1 MGAAQRSGV
10 VARWALLVM
19 ASSAVAAG
27 CMVGPG
33 YRRPAAPTQA
43 GWIEEGD
50 ARVAA
55 ETPELVRWWGVF
67 ADPTLDELVSAA
79 YAQNSDLRAAGLRV
93 LAAQAR
99 RGIAIGGVFP
109 QTQAVSAA
117 YTRTRVSANTPT
129 SAVTGRDFDS
139 FQAGLDAAWELDLWG
154 RFRRAIE
161 AADADLL
168 AAVASYDDVLV
179 SLVAE
184 VATTYVGVRVLEERL
199 RLAEANVRVQR
210 EGLEIARVR
219 FEAGGTSELDLQQA
233 TTLLA
238 ATQAAIPALHLQ
250 RRQAEDSL
258 AVLLG
263 VPPAAMV
270 GTLDDSR
277 GIPVAPPTVAVDV
290 PAALVERRPDV
301 RRAEH
306 ALAAQSARIGVAVAD
321 LLPRV
326 QLTGT
331 VGLSADE
338 AARFF
343 EGRSFAAMAGPRFDW
358 PVLNYGRLVNAVRV
372 EDATFEELAATYQR
386 TILQA
391 EREVEDALVG
401 YLRGMDR
408 VAALGRSVEAAD
420 RAVDL
425 SLIQYREGAADYT
438 RVLQTQ
444 QAKLQED
451 DALASA
457 RGDVSLNVIGL
468 YRALGGGWELR
479 DGADAVPETTRVAM
493 RARGWWWGGALD
505 PARRAGEIQQA
516 AADTAADRPWWRPR
530 WWWPRW

>member
-1 MGAAQRSGV
+1 ML
-10 VARWALLVM
+10 LLVVVGLG
-19 ASSAVAAG
+19 SG
-27 CMVGPG
+27 CLVGPD
-33 YRRPAAPTQA
+33 YRRPPAATQA

-50 ARVAA
+50 VRLAGAPVAA
-55 ETPELVRWWGVF
+55 ARWWAIFGDPVLDGLVR
-67 ADPTLDELVSAA
+67 AA
-79 YAQNSDLRAAGLRV
+79 YAQNPDLRAAGLRV

-99 RGIAIGGVFP
+99 RGIAIGGLFP

-117 YTRTRVSANTPT
+117 YTRSRLSANTPT
-129 SAVTGRDFDS
+129 GAIAGRDLDS
-139 FQAGLDAAWELDLWG
+139 FEGGLDVAWELDLWG

-184 VATTYVGVRVLEERL
+184 VATNYVAVRVLEERI
-199 RLAEANVRVQR
+199 RLAETNVRVQR
-210 EGLEIARVR
+210 DGLEIARVR
-219 FEAGGTSELDLQQA
+219 FEAGGTSALDVQQA

-238 ATQAAIPALHLQ
+238 ATQATIPTLHLQ
-250 RRQAEDSL
+250 RRQAEDAL

-263 VPPAAMV
+263 VPPVAVV
-270 GTLDDSR
+270 GTLADSR
-277 GIPVAPPTVAVDV
+277 GIPVAPPSVAVDV
-290 PAALVERRPDV
+290 PAALLERRPDV
-301 RRAEH
+301 RRAEQ
-306 ALAAQSARIGVAVAD
+306 ALAAQSARVGVAVGD

-326 QLTGT
+326 QLAGS
-331 VGLSADE
+331 VGLSADD

-343 EGRSFAAMAGPRFDW
+343 EGRSFAAMGGPRFDW

-372 EDATFEELAATYQR
+372 EDATFEELVAVYQR
-386 TILQA
+386 TVLQA

-408 VAALGRSVEAAD
+408 VVALGRSAEAANE
-420 RAVDL
+420 AVEL

-438 RVLQTQ
+438 RVLDSQ

-451 DALASA
+451 DALAAA
-457 RGDVSLNVIGL
+457 RGDVTFSVIGL

-479 DGADAVPETTRVAM
+479 DGDDVVPAATRA
-493 RARGWWWGGALD
+493 AL
-505 PARRAGEIQQA
+505 R
-516 AADTAADRPWWRPR
+516 DRS